1 MIPPTLVRQGNRD
14 PLSAEVEHALRQAIL
29 AGYLKPGDRII
40 EGDIADQLHVSR
52 GPVREA
58 LSNLEHDGLVFR
70 KRHYGTFVKT
80 LSHRDT
86 REIYTMLA
94 LLEGEAA
101 AYAVG
106 RITDQDLLALD
117 GLIESFSQ
125 TLNTTDIRF
134 MFETDR
140 AFHGIV
146 IRSADHSLLQQTC
159 KKLDELMAACFLTI
173 TTTIPDRTL
182 SIVDRHQRLIDALRK
197 GDAENA
203 RRQFSDHYLDSL
215 LEMSKTWQDHNTGTQ
230 DTGIQ
235 GADTKDKP
243 RVG

>member
-1 MIPPTLVRQGNRD
+1 LIPPTLVGQGNRD

-106 RITDQDLLALD
+106 RITDQDLLALE

-125 TLNTTDIRF
+125 TLNATDIRF

-146 IRSADHSLLQQTC
+146 IRSADHSLLQQTY

-215 LEMSKTWQDHNTGTQ
+215 LEMSKTWQDHDTGTH
-230 DTGIQ
+230 DTGIH
-235 GADTKDKP
+235 GADTKDKL

>member
-1 MIPPTLVRQGNRD
+1 LIPPTLVRQGNRD

>member
-146 IRSADHSLLQQTC
+146 IRSADHSLLQQTY

>member
-1 MIPPTLVRQGNRD
+1 LIPPTLVRQGNRD

-146 IRSADHSLLQQTC
+146 IRSADHSLLQQTY